1 MESPKK
7 AQALLGTHI
16 LKATD
21 EEVDIYERHQF
32 HRINSS
38 LPGLGKIK
46 VYGVSYV
53 LLYLTSTGSWY
64 VPLPVPAQER
74 DQIVISTHILL
85 LLDIYQH
92 VFIRHTVDP
101 KA

>member
-53 LLYLTSTGSWY
+53 LLYLTSTGS
-64 VPLPVPAQER
+64 
-74 DQIVISTHILL
+74 
-85 LLDIYQH
+85 
-92 VFIRHTVDP
+92 
-101 KA
+101 